1 MTCQVVGD
9 VALLTITL
17 APLSTMNLPRR
28 ILEEILQAASWMG
41 LRVVVVDCHNSID
54 LVKGL
59 EYYDEMRVID
69 VAREA
74 LVRADS
80 SPRWSFEAVVA
91 RRVPWEWGG

>member
-1 MTCQVVGD
+1 MWVERGGVGVTCQVVGD

-41 LRVVVVDCHNSID
+41 LRVVVDCHNSID

-59 EYYDEMRVID
+59 DYYDEKRIID
-69 VAREA
+69 VA
-74 LVRADS
+74 
-80 SPRWSFEAVVA
+80 
-91 RRVPWEWGG
+91 